1 MIKLYANNEI
11 NKRKWD
17 SCVADSQN
25 GLIYAYA
32 WYLDIVSP
40 NWSALIKEDYKAIFP
55 LPIKKKLG
63 ISYISQPLFTQKL
76 GLFSVNDLEDVK
88 SFLKAIQLALYDIS
102 NEHIKIYPK
111 DSKANALNAYQSA
124 KEFEKQGIKVV
135 IGPIF
140 YDSLERLGEIN
151 HITFISLTNKTQKIP
166 NNTIAFGININSQ
179 IDVLNKYFNE
189 IKVSRILLLSPKN
202 QFINQIEIIEDSELK
217 LYEVFFYDVS
227 PKKITN
233 EIEKLTKY
241 QDRKKD
247 LERRIKILEKSELDK
262 DKHELKK
269 LEQKHTLGKVNF
281 DSVFVVDF
289 GERLKSVLASF
300 MFSDVSSEKIN
311 FFTLNQWFDNTL
323 FGENSLRNLH
333 FPSID
338 YDNLK
343 KFEKRYFKTYN
354 EKPNEISILA
364 YDALGLIY
372 YCWSNNNF
380 NFKIDQLFNKNGFK
394 GLQGEFIIKDNLSL
408 QQLKI
413 YKVGEKE
420 FIKVY

>member
-1 MIKLYANNEI
+1 M
-11 NKRKWD
+11 
-17 SCVADSQN
+17 
-25 GLIYAYA
+25 
-32 WYLDIVSP
+32 
-40 NWSALIKEDYKAIFP
+40 
-55 LPIKKKLG
+55 KKLLIFSIITYLLVTINSTADNQNSNEN
-63 ISYISQPLFTQKL
+63 ISEDEKILKVGVLLPLSGKFENIGQSLLKSIQL
-76 GLFSVNDLEDVK
+76 GLF
-88 SFLKAIQLALYDIS
+88 DID
-102 NEHIKIYPK
+102 NKNIKIYPK
-111 DSKANALNAYQSA
+111 DSKGNALDAYLSA
-124 KEFEKQGIKVV
+124 KKFQEMGIEIV

-140 YDSLERLGEIN
+140 HESLERLDEIN
-151 HITFISLTNKTQKIP
+151 NITFISATNKTQEIP
-166 NNTIAFGININSQ
+166 KNTIAFGINLDSQ
-179 IDVLNKYFNE
+179 MNTLKKYFDE
-189 IKVSRILLLSPKN
+189 IKVSKTLLLSPRSDFNYQTESIAKKDILK
-202 QFINQIEIIEDSELK
+202 FYRTYSYDS
-217 LYEVFFYDVS
+217 D
-227 PKKITN
+227 PKKITG
-233 EIEKLTKY
+233 EIEKITKY
-241 QDRKKD
+241 RERKKD

-269 LEQKHTLGKVNF
+269 LKQKHTLGKVNF